1 MKLIILKNN
10 IKNGLDG
17 VGRSI
22 GNNLNLPILGNV
34 LIRAENGHIKFSTT
48 NLELAITKTIYG
60 KVVEDGAITVP
71 YNVLSNI
78 ISNLTSER
86 VSMDTKQQNLQI
98 KTDSYEAN
106 LQSMPVTEFPI
117 IPKLKETKEQLK
129 LNAAVFKESLN
140 QVIVAAGI
148 SDLRPEISGVLL
160 IVEQSIL
167 KLVATDSFRLAEAKI
182 SKSQFT
188 NTFTEQGFKVII
200 PLKTTQEILR
210 VIKDD
215 EELLIKIEGGQI
227 LFQTNET
234 EVVSRLID
242 GKFPDYEPIIPK
254 DIDTEVLVGREEL
267 MGAIKLTG
275 SFTSRVNDVRIR
287 VKDNKV
293 LEIYSNDSSLGENN
307 YIIPAK
313 VTGENVE
320 LAFNWRY
327 LLDGIKTLSG
337 KQVSLGLNSGNKAA
351 IIKSPE
357 NTSCFY
363 ILMPIRQ

>member
-10 IKNGLDG
+10 LKNGLDA

-22 GNNLNLPILGNV
+22 GSNLNLPILGNV
-34 LIRAENGHIKFSTT
+34 LIKTENNQIKFSTT

-60 KVVEDGAITVP
+60 KIIEDGSITVP

-86 VSMDTKQQNLQI
+86 VNIDTKQQNLQI

-117 IPKLKETKEQLK
+117 IPKLKETKEHLK
-129 LNAAVFKESLN
+129 LNSTVLKEALDR
-140 QVIVAAGI
+140 VIVAAGI

-160 IVEQSIL
+160 IGEQSML

-182 SKSQFT
+182 NKTQFT
-188 NTFTEQGFKVII
+188 NTFLEQGFKVII
-200 PLKTTQEILR
+200 PLKTAQELLR

-215 EELLIKIEGGQI
+215 EDLSIEIENGQV

-234 EVVSRLID
+234 EIVSRLID

-254 DIDTEVLVGREEL
+254 SIDTEVLVGREEL

-275 SFTSRVNDVRIR
+275 SFTSRVSDVRIR
-287 VKDNKV
+287 IKDKKV

-307 YIIPAK
+307 YTIPAK
-313 VTGENVE
+313 VTGENIE

-327 LLDGIKTLSG
+327 LLDGIKIPSG
-337 KQVSLGLNSGNKAA
+337 KQVVLGLNSGNKAA
-351 IIKSPE
+351 LIKSPE
-357 NTSCFY
+357 DTSCFY